1 VIVMATYPNLT
12 AAKIASS
19 AVAGFVAGVVM
30 VLCAMTQ
37 SGALGLGFWLPVQ
50 SIAAT
55 FFGVEALIGGL
66 GSVVIGLSA
75 HVVMSL
81 LAGGIFGA
89 LISSESSRGVIVALA
104 LAYGVLLW
112 AAMTFLALPL
122 INEVMLERVLLAP
135 VWWFV
140 LHLIYG
146 LVLGLVVAQRK
157 GEQFGVIEQPIPAQ

>member
-1 VIVMATYPNLT
+1 MRRTHPNLT

-19 AVAGFVAGVVM
+19 AVAGFVAGMVM
-30 VLCAMTQ
+30 AASAMIR

-50 SIAAT
+50 SIAGA
-55 FFGVEALIGGL
+55 FFGVDALIGGT
-66 GSVVIGLSA
+66 GSVVLGLIA

-81 LAGGIFGA
+81 LLGGVFGA
-89 LISSESSRGVIVALA
+89 LISSDSSRAAIVGLA
-104 LAYGVLLW
+104 LAYSILVW
-112 AAMTFLALPL
+112 ASMTFLALPL

-157 GEQFGVIEQPIPAQ
+157 GERFGVIEQPIPA

>member
-1 VIVMATYPNLT
+1 MKLTHPNLT

-19 AVAGFVAGVVM
+19 AVAGFVAGLVM
-30 VLCAMTQ
+30 ALVAMTR
-37 SGALGLGFWLPVQ
+37 SGILGLGFWLPVQ

-55 FFGVEALIGGL
+55 FLGVGALIGGIGAVVL
-66 GSVVIGLSA
+66 GFFA
-75 HVVMSL
+75 HVTMSL
-81 LAGGIFGA
+81 LTGGIFGA
-89 LISSESSRGVIVALA
+89 LISSEASRGVIVGLA

-112 AAMTFLALPL
+112 AAMTFLVLP
-122 INEVMLERVLLAP
+122 IVNEVMLERVMVGP

-157 GEQFGVIEQPIPAQ
+157 GEQFGVIEQPAPA

>member
-1 VIVMATYPNLT
+1 MVRTYPNLT

-19 AVAGFVAGVVM
+19 AVAGFVAGMVM
-30 VLCAMTQ
+30 VVCAMAR
-37 SGALGLGFWLPVQ
+37 SGIVGLGFWLPAQ

-55 FFGVEALIGGL
+55 FFGVDALISGTGAVVLGL
-66 GSVVIGLSA
+66 IA

-81 LAGGIFGA
+81 LVGGIFGA
-89 LISSESSRGVIVALA
+89 LISSDSSRGVIVGLA
-104 LAYGVLLW
+104 LAYSILIW

-122 INEVMLERVLLAP
+122 INEVMLERVLLTP

-157 GEQFGVIEQPIPAQ
+157 GEDFGVIEQPIPA